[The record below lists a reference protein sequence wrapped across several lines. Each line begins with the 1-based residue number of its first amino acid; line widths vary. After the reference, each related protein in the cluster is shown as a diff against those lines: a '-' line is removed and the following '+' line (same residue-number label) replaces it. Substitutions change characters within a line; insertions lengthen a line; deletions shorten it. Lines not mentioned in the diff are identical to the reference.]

1 MSDYSANQI
10 NELFV
15 RKLNTPGGIDKFAA
29 EGASFVRQKLR
40 ETAFSRRIVT
50 PQYVTKADLTRSIN
64 HDGLVKIVDIEPESK
79 AMTINMR
86 GEPDSRYVMGDRF
99 EIPFHGISSED
110 FQKTEEELLAYNM
123 PITDIIEK
131 NSVLDIQRIEDE
143 TFMALVD
150 AAITVEEALSSGSKA
165 VTGTYV
171 STGEIGSIKK
181 SDLKSLFDTLDGDE
195 LRCEL
200 LLMDSTMFNR
210 LFLYNASTVGDGI
223 SGEATVNGYTY
234 ATLFGRRMV
243 VSNKK
248 LNQAGDN
255 FLNNKIY
262 AFTGEE
268 FLGQFC
274 ILNDTQFWIEKKKN
288 IITWAAYE
296 HVGMGI
302 GNTRSCAKL
311 TLSQ

>member
-1 MSDYSANQI
+1 M
-10 NELFV
+10 FV
-15 RKLNTPGGIDKFAA
+15 QKLNAPDGIEKFAA
-29 EGASFVRQKLR
+29 EGAAFVRQKLR
-40 ETAFSRRIVT
+40 ETAFSRMIIN
-50 PQYVTKADLTRSIN
+50 PQYVTKVDLTRSIN

-86 GEPDSRYVMGDRF
+86 GEPDSHYVMGDRF

-110 FQKTEEELLAYNM
+110 FQKTEEELLAYEM

-150 AAITVEEALSSGSKA
+150 AAIAVEEAISAGSKTI
-165 VTGTYV
+165 TGTYV

-195 LRCEL
+195 LRCDL
-200 LLMDSTMFNR
+200 LLMDSTMYNR
-210 LFLYNASTVGDGI
+210 LFLYNATTVGDAVG
-223 SGEATVNGYTY
+223 SEVTVNGYTY
-234 ATLFGRRMV
+234 KTLFGRRV
-243 VSNKK
+243 IVSNKK
-248 LNQAGDN
+248 LNQAGSN

-262 AFTGEE
+262 AFTSQE

-288 IITWAAYE
+288 IISWAAYE
-296 HVGMGI
+296 HIGIGI
-302 GNTRSCAKL
+302 GNTRSCSVMN
-311 TLSQ
+311 LS

>member
-10 NELFV
+10 NEMFV
-15 RKLNTPGGIDKFAA
+15 RKLNAPDGLSKFAA

-40 ETAFSRRIVT
+40 ETAFSRKIVN

-123 PITDIIEK
+123 PVTDIIEK

-143 TFMALVD
+143 TFMTLVD
-150 AAITVEEALSSGSKA
+150 AAIAVEEVLSAGSKTITA
-165 VTGTYV
+165 TYAT
-171 STGEIGSIKK
+171 TGEIGSIKK
-181 SDLKSLFDTLDGDE
+181 SDIKSLFDTLDGDE

-210 LFLYNASTVGDGI
+210 LFLYNATTVGDGVGSEVTI
-223 SGEATVNGYTY
+223 NGYTY
-234 ATLFGRRMV
+234 TTLFGRRMV

-248 LNQAGDN
+248 LNQAGSN

-268 FLGQFC
+268 FLGEFC

-288 IITWAAYE
+288 TLTWAAYE

-302 GNTRSCAKL
+302 GNTRSCSVMN
-311 TLSQ
+311 LS